1 MSVTFLFITGVKKL
15 IYIHKFP
22 DGDGSK
28 QTGKTNSLADLGT
41 DLLALVESD
50 KPSPTPARPKLQT
63 PKPAPPSTQ
72 DAQKKAPI
80 EDDTSSLTE
89 LEKQAEMEVNSLTRK
104 KDRGMVNYAIFLTN
118 MKNDFF
124 FY

>member
-1 MSVTFLFITGVKKL
+1 MS
-15 IYIHKFP
+15 
-22 DGDGSK
+22 
-28 QTGKTNSLADLGT
+28 
-41 DLLALVESD
+41 
-50 KPSPTPARPKLQT
+50 

-72 DAQKKAPI
+72 DAQKKAPV

-104 KDRGMVNYAIFLTN
+104 KNKGIVNYANFLT

-124 FY
+124 HLYHNCCCFIPLRFPEKKSAKLNHSHLSLPLLQNIVEATLCALH